1 MKKVLFLLVA
11 VYANVLFA
19 QNNFVTLQEQFKKL
33 ADDTRPGCFW
43 YWLNDNVSKEGIT
56 KDLEAMQRVGIGKAF
71 IGHIYDRR
79 KETDT
84 PPGTVKFMSD
94 EWWRLLQWA
103 VKEAGRCNIEIGF
116 FNGPGWSQSGGPWVK
131 TRESMRHITNSEVE
145 VKGGTLVDIT
155 LPYPSINTYP
165 NTRAARVRTGPDFT
179 DADFQDVRVIAFP
192 KITDGDNVYRRQRLH
207 SSISNIGYLSDGVDS
222 TFAGIETDQWQTID
236 LELAQS
242 SYIQNIV
249 LKPFDFSFQLTCKI
263 SVSADGRQYREIAQY
278 NEERGHQGAG
288 KADPLIIPFK
298 RSEGKI
304 FRIRLLLKPLSGQ
317 KQIRISELKATDE
330 NLLAGYVRKK
340 LSETSPYTK
349 VPWDAYIWKPQA
361 ENKVRAIQPDE
372 VIDLTDMMD
381 NNGRLRW
388 NAPGGDWVIQR
399 FGMVPNGTQCHPCGP
414 ESLGFEVD
422 KMNRAY
428 VQTFFEGMV
437 GEFLQRTPAQD
448 RKALRYVIADSY
460 ETGPQNW
467 TDDFIR
473 KFEQRYHYSP
483 VPYMPV
489 LSGKVVN
496 DAASSDRFLWDFRQL
511 IATSVANDYVGG
523 LKDICNKNGLQ
534 LWTENYGHW
543 GFLSEFLLYGSR
555 ADAVSGEIWESWD
568 PVNNIENR
576 AAASAAHI
584 YGKNTVYTE
593 AFTANRN
600 FKQSPASLKKWCDWA
615 YSSGIN
621 HMVLH
626 VYIHQPDERKPGII
640 SWFGTPFNRHN
651 TWFDQSGAF
660 IDYMRRSAVLLKT
673 GTPHADIAYYIGE
686 NAPSMQSAFHPALPA
701 GYDFDHVN
709 ADVLL
714 TATVVNNRLRL
725 SSGVSYAVLVLP
737 PVKEMRPEI
746 VARIQE
752 LVKQGLIVVGPK
764 PSRSPSL
771 ENFPASD
778 LNLKKLVNELW
789 GNLDGKKQKT
799 LPYGKGW
806 LYDGLPLETVLKRH
820 GVQKDVELLDV
831 ENLPYGVAGNGT
843 IGVDKT
849 GAIIFKHRTGADHD
863 VYFIANTTEKKAH
876 FTASFRIAGKRPYL
890 FNAVT
895 GSVSEAP
902 AFRQHKGRTEI
913 PLCLEASES
922 IFIVFADTID
932 DGAYKNEILPTPEEF
947 IKFDTS
953 WTVQFNDPGH
963 PFKAVF
969 PVLADWISNDNP
981 LIKYY
986 SGTAIYSN
994 AFHLDKDMGAA
1005 YLLDLGTVADIA
1017 SVSVNDTEAGTVWT
1031 NPWTIDITSY
1041 LRTGINTITIKVANS
1056 WNNRLVADMQK
1067 KINRPPVYLS
1077 QPYTADKEQPYKSS
1091 GLLGPVIIKK
1101 TTIK

>member
-1 MKKVLFLLVA
+1 MKRIILFLLFFG
-11 VYANVLFA
+11 ANELFA
-19 QNNFVTLQEQFKKL
+19 QSSFSMLQEQFKHL
-33 ADDTRPGCFW
+33 ADGTRPGCFW

-71 IGHIYDRR
+71 IGQIYDRR

-94 EWWRLLQWA
+94 EWWQLLQWA
-103 VKEAGRCNIEIGF
+103 VKEADRCNIEIGF

-131 TRESMRHITNSEVE
+131 LSESMRYITSSEIE
-145 VKGGTLVDIT
+145 VKGGKLVDIT
-155 LPYPSINTYP
+155 LPYPAINTYP

-179 DADFQDVRVIAFP
+179 AASFQDVRVIAFP
-192 KITDGDNVYRRQRLH
+192 KITDRSNAYRRQMLH
-207 SSISNIGYLSDGVDS
+207 SSISNIGHLSDGIDS
-222 TFAGIETDQWQTID
+222 TFAAVETGQWQTID
-236 LELAQS
+236 LELTQD

-249 LKPFDFSFQLTCKI
+249 LKPFDYSFQLACKI
-263 SVSADGRQYREIAQY
+263 SVSANGKQYREIAQY

-288 KADPLIIPFK
+288 KTDPLIIPFK
-298 RSEGKI
+298 RTKGK
-304 FRIRLLLKPLSGQ
+304 FLRIRLLFKPLSGQ
-317 KQIRISELKATDE
+317 QQIRISELKATDE
-330 NLLAGYVRKK
+330 HLLAGYVRKK

-349 VPWDAYIWKPQA
+349 VPWDAYVWKPQA
-361 ENKVRAIQPDE
+361 ENKVRNIQSGQ
-372 VIDLTDMMD
+372 VIDLTDRMD

-414 ESLGFEVD
+414 GSLGFEVD
-422 KMNRAY
+422 KMNREY
-428 VQTFFEGMV
+428 VQSFFEGMV
-437 GEFLQRTPAQD
+437 GEFLKRTPAQD
-448 RKALRYVIADSY
+448 RKALKYVIADSY

-467 TDDFIR
+467 TDDFTR

-483 VPYMPV
+483 VPYLPV

-534 LWTENYGHW
+534 LLTENYGHW
-543 GFLSEFLLYGSR
+543 GFISEFLLYGSR
-555 ADAVSGEIWESWD
+555 ADAVSGEIWENRD

-600 FKQSPASLKKWCDWA
+600 FLQSPASLKKWCDWA

-651 TWFDQSGAF
+651 TWFEQSGAF

-709 ADVLL
+709 AEVLR
-714 TATVVNNRLRL
+714 TATVVNNRLHLR
-725 SSGVSYAVLVLP
+725 SGVSYAVLVLP

-746 VARIQE
+746 AARIQE
-752 LVKQGLIVVGPK
+752 LVKQGLIVIGPK
-764 PSRSPSL
+764 PSRNPSL
-771 ENFPASD
+771 ENFPAGD
-778 LNLKKLVNELW
+778 LELKKLVNELW
-789 GNLDGKKQKT
+789 GDLDGKKQKAR
-799 LPYGKGW
+799 PYGKGW
-806 LYDGLPLETVLKRH
+806 LYDGLPLETVLKKH
-820 GVQKDVELLDV
+820 GVQKYMELLNA

-843 IGVDKT
+843 VGVDKT
-849 GAIIFKHRTGADHD
+849 GAILFKHRTGADHD
-863 VYFIANTTEKKAH
+863 VYFVANTTEKKAH
-876 FTASFRIAGKRPYL
+876 FTASFRIAGKRPYF

-895 GSVSEAP
+895 GSIAEAP
-902 AFRQHKGRTEI
+902 SFRQRNGRTEI
-913 PLCLEASES
+913 PLHLEESES
-922 IFIVFADTID
+922 IFVVFAGAID
-932 DGAYKNEILPTPEEF
+932 DSVYKNEILPTPAAL
-947 IKFDTS
+947 IRLDTN
-953 WTVQFNDPGH
+953 WTVQFNDPEH
-963 PFKAVF
+963 PFKKIF
-969 PVLADWISNDNP
+969 PVLTDWTSNEDAFV
-981 LIKYY
+981 KYY

-994 AFHLDKDMGAA
+994 TFHLNIDKRAG

-1017 SVSVNDTEAGTVWT
+1017 SVSINNKEVGTVWT
-1031 NPWTIDITSY
+1031 KPWTIDITTY
-1041 LRTGINTITIKVANS
+1041 LEPGVNTITIKVANS

-1091 GLLGPVIIKK
+1091 GLLGPVTIKK
-1101 TTIK
+1101 ITIK